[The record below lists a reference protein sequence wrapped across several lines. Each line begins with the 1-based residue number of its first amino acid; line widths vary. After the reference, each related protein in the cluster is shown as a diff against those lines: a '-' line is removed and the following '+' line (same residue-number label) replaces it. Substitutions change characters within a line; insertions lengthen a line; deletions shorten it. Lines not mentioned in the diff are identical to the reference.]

1 MQFKRIPRRH
11 ILEHARDFI
20 DIKDDDLA
28 ENEKV
33 YFHYFKVHD
42 LDFNHKL
49 DGLELAKAMLHHEDS
64 SDGTMSD
71 AAIAN
76 IVDAILKEDDN
87 DGDGYIDYKEFLVSQ
102 GREV

>member
-1 MQFKRIPRRH
+1 M
-11 ILEHARDFI
+11 
-20 DIKDDDLA
+20 
-28 ENEKV
+28 
-33 YFHYFKVHD
+33 HD

-71 AAIAN
+71 ASIAN